1 MKTISADFAEMEA
14 TTTSDEET
22 AQKEYDKFVTDES
35 INKAEKEQ
43 LVLDKNREKGRLN
56 DKIKTWSDKL
66 KHVTKELEAVEQY
79 LKDLVPAC
87 GAAEEGEQ
95 NKQDYEDRKKARA
108 DEIEA
113 LRKAQ
118 TILEEAFKEK
128 PEEFLQRKSP
138 IRKH

>member
-1 MKTISADFAEMEA
+1 MEV
-14 TTTSDEET
+14 TTTADEET
-22 AQKEYDKFVTDES
+22 AQKEYDKLVTEES
-35 INKAEKEQ
+35 VNKAEKEQ
-43 LVLDKNREKGRLN
+43 LISDKNREKGRLN
-56 DKIKTWSDKL
+56 DKISTWSEKL
-66 KHVTKELEAVEQY
+66 KHVVKELEAVEQY

-128 PEEFLQRKSP
+128 AEFLTRRTT

>member
-1 MKTISADFAEMEA
+1 MEV
-14 TTTSDEET
+14 TTTADEET
-22 AQKEYDKFVTDES
+22 AQKEYDKLVTEES
-35 INKAEKEQ
+35 VSKAEKEQ
-43 LVLDKNREKGRLN
+43 LVSDKTREKGRLN
-56 DKIKTWSDKL
+56 DKIITWSEKL

-87 GAAEEGEQ
+87 GKAEEGEQ
-95 NKQDYEDRKKARA
+95 NQKDYEDRKQART

-128 PEEFLQRKSP
+128 PGGEEPAEEF
-138 IRKH
+138 